1 MMGQSVTIK
10 IAGKEFPLKAAS
22 PEIEQMMRI
31 AAEQI
36 NQKLSDYS
44 ARFPDKTL
52 ADKLAFVALNEA
64 VTKISCMRRLEMLDK
79 EVKEMTGETDKY
91 LKSIE
96 EI

>member
-1 MMGQSVTIK
+1 MGQSVVIK

-22 PEIEQMMRI
+22 PEMEQMMRI

-36 NQKLSDYS
+36 NQKLADYS

-64 VTKISCMRRLEMLDK
+64 VTKIFFMRRMEALDK
-79 EVKEMTGETDKY
+79 EVKDMTGETDKY

-96 EI
+96 GK

>member
-1 MMGQSVTIK
+1 MGQSVVIK

-22 PEIEQMMRI
+22 PEMEQMMRI

-36 NQKLSDYS
+36 NQKLADYS

-96 EI
+96 GK

>member
-1 MMGQSVTIK
+1 MGQSVVIK

-22 PEIEQMMRI
+22 PEMEQMMRI

-36 NQKLSDYS
+36 NQKLADYS

-64 VTKISCMRRLEMLDK
+64 VTKISFMRRMEALDK
-79 EVKEMTGETDKY
+79 EVKDMTGETDKY

-96 EI
+96 GK

>member
-1 MMGQSVTIK
+1 MGQSVVIK

-22 PEIEQMMRI
+22 PEMEQMMRI

-36 NQKLSDYS
+36 NQKLADYS

-64 VTKISCMRRLEMLDK
+64 VTKISFMHRMEALDK
-79 EVKEMTGETDKY
+79 EVKDMTGETDKY

-96 EI
+96 GK

>member
-1 MMGQSVTIK
+1 MGQSVVIK

-22 PEIEQMMRI
+22 PEMEQMMRI

-36 NQKLSDYS
+36 NQKLADYS

-64 VTKISCMRRLEMLDK
+64 VTKISCIRRLEALDK

-96 EI
+96 EK